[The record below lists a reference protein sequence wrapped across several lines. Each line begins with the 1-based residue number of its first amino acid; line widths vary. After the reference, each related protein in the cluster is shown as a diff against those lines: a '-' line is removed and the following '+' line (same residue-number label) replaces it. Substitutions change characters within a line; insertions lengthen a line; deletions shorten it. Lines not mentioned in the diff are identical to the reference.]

1 MTTTQNSP
9 VLPPAIALLSTGGT
23 FEKIYDPLTGGLVF
37 TESGIVIWKNQCRLP
52 ENTRLVVPFLVD
64 SLDMTD
70 AQRSALCDQIRD
82 CPETLVVVIHGTD
95 TLVASAQEARKT
107 KRPEQVVLFTG
118 AMVPASCAGSDAL
131 FNLGM
136 AMAAVQCQPPGV
148 WVACSGRIFSA
159 DAVEKDRV
167 LGRFVARDPRAEG
180 KTRSSTS

>member
-1 MTTTQNSP
+1 
-9 VLPPAIALLSTGGT
+9 
-23 FEKIYDPLTGGLVF
+23 
-37 TESGIVIWKNQCRLP
+37 
-52 ENTRLVVPFLVD
+52 VVPFLVD

-95 TLVASAQEARKT
+95 TLVASAQETRKT